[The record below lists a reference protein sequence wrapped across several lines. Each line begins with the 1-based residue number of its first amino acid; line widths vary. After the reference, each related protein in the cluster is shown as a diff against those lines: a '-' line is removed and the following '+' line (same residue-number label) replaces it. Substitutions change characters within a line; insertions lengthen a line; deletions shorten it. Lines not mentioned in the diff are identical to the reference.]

1 MNGVSILEK
10 TKDYVTLRFP
20 RRIADFLDLEKFA
33 KKPVK
38 TEDEILRKLE
48 AGMAE
53 YHAGKTRKFKSFR
66 DLR

>member
-20 RRIADFLDLEKFA
+20 RQIADFLDLEEFA
-33 KKPVK
+33 KKRAK

-53 YHAGKTRKFKSFR
+53 YHAGKTRKLKSLH